1 MAEIV
6 CQMSEKYEEYLIDE
20 SKYKGYADSISFP
33 ESEEEIVT
41 LLEKMKDEQTPVT
54 IQGAKTGITGAGIP
68 MGGHILNLSHMNK
81 VIEHST
87 TDDGTGRI
95 VVEPGIN
102 LMELQ
107 KEIAARFRKEHLF
120 WPPDPT
126 ETSASIGGIVASGAQ
141 GISHMLYGDTG
152 KYVESIRL
160 IDGMGNIREISGGQE
175 EEILPGEKVDA
186 MDMVLGKE
194 GITGIITRIT
204 LK

>member
-95 VVEPGIN
+95 VVEPIQRK
-102 LMELQ
+102 LRRPSAEL
-107 KEIAARFRKEHLF
+107 L
-120 WPPDPT
+120 PP
-126 ETSASIGGIVASGAQ
+126 ERR
-141 GISHMLYGDTG
+141 
-152 KYVESIRL
+152 ESVICCMV
-160 IDGMGNIREISGGQE
+160 IPGNMW
-175 EEILPGEKVDA
+175 KVS
-186 MDMVLGKE
+186 V
-194 GITGIITRIT
+194 
-204 LK
+204 

>member
-41 LLEKMKDEQTPVT
+41 ILEKMKDEQTPVT

-87 TDDGTGRI
+87 ADDGTGRI
-95 VVEPGIN
+95 VVEPG
-102 LMELQ
+102 
-107 KEIAARFRKEHLF
+107 
-120 WPPDPT
+120 
-126 ETSASIGGIVASGAQ
+126 
-141 GISHMLYGDTG
+141 
-152 KYVESIRL
+152 
-160 IDGMGNIREISGGQE
+160 
-175 EEILPGEKVDA
+175 
-186 MDMVLGKE
+186 
-194 GITGIITRIT
+194 
-204 LK
+204 

>member
-41 LLEKMKDEQTPVT
+41 ILEKMKDEQTPVT

-87 TDDGTGRI
+87 ADDGTGRI

-120 WPPDPT
+120 WPPIQRKLRHP
-126 ETSASIGGIVASGAQ
+126 SAE
-141 GISHMLYGDTG
+141 LLPPERR
-152 KYVESIRL
+152 ESVICCMV
-160 IDGMGNIREISGGQE
+160 IPGNMW
-175 EEILPGEKVDA
+175 KVS
-186 MDMVLGKE
+186 V
-194 GITGIITRIT
+194 
-204 LK
+204 

>member
-41 LLEKMKDEQTPVT
+41 ILEKMKDEQTPVT

-87 TDDGTGRI
+87 ADDGTGRI

-141 GISHMLYGDTG
+141 GISHM
-152 KYVESIRL
+152 
-160 IDGMGNIREISGGQE
+160 
-175 EEILPGEKVDA
+175 
-186 MDMVLGKE
+186 
-194 GITGIITRIT
+194 
-204 LK
+204 